1 MLKKNF
7 YNGLKMCKNIQKK
20 NHDFLFFENRDFSF
34 FELKNKPNN
43 ISDNKKHKFYSENL
57 FRKTLPRL
65 LKSIY
70 PFSCF
75 QNFMVRASQFKQK

>member
-7 YNGLKMCKNIQKK
+7 YNGLKMCKNIQK

-43 ISDNKKHKFYSENL
+43 ISDNKK
-57 FRKTLPRL
+57 
-65 LKSIY
+65 
-70 PFSCF
+70 
-75 QNFMVRASQFKQK
+75 QNFTLKISSAKPFPDY